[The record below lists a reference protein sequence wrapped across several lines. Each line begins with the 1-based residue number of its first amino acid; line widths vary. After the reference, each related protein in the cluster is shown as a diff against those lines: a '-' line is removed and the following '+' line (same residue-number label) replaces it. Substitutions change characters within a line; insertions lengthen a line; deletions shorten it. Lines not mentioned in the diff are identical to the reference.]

1 MKFYFLC
8 KKKKV
13 IVLKNNSPLEQI
25 KMIPQNSIEETLSA
39 IDKEILNGENYDK
52 REFVRKIIN
61 YPAMMVP
68 SVQESIIKAIISFL
82 PENRSL
88 IDPFMG
94 AANSLVAG
102 MKYGFNVYGQDINP
116 LSILISQVKT
126 ADYNIQELNEALD
139 RIKVLVGNDVN
150 NSVNVNFRNINKWFK
165 IEVQQEL
172 SKLRRAIL
180 KEDNL
185 VVRKFFWVVLAEVI
199 RSCSN
204 DRTST
209 FKMHIRT
216 SDDIQNRKIFP
227 ILAFLNI
234 SKKSIAD
241 VEDFRNSLEKEDL
254 LSEGKYIK
262 KAIVKWGDSKQKVF
276 TDKKFQ
282 LLLTSPPYGDN
293 HTTVTYGQFSY
304 LPLQWIP
311 VNEIDEEIKLDY
323 LKVINEIDSN
333 SLGGKNLI
341 SLRELE
347 DRLFPKS
354 KTLKKYFDCLTL
366 EEKIKARKV
375 MNFVYDLDVTIDNI
389 LKKMEVNSYHV
400 WTLGNRNVNNK
411 EVENDKI
418 LTELLENKGLLF
430 VTDLSRDILSKRM
443 PGRNNFSK
451 TMSKEKILIYKKI
464 V

>member
-1 MKFYFLC
+1 
-8 KKKKV
+8 
-13 IVLKNNSPLEQI
+13 
-25 KMIPQNSIEETLSA
+25 MIIHNTIQETLTA
-39 IDKEILNGENYDK
+39 IDKEILNGEKHDK
-52 REFVRKIIN
+52 REFVRKILN

-68 SVQESIIKAIISFL
+68 SVQESIIKAIITFL

-126 ADYNIQELNEALD
+126 ADYNIQELNNALA
-139 RIKVLVGNDVN
+139 RIKHLVESDVDN
-150 NSVNVNFRNINKWFK
+150 TIEVNFKNISKWFK

-180 KEDNL
+180 VEENL
-185 VVRKFFWVVLAEVI
+185 ITRKFFWVALAEVI
-199 RSCSN
+199 RNCSN

-216 SDDIQNRKIFP
+216 SEDIENRKIFP
-227 ILAFLNI
+227 IITFLNL

-241 VEDFRNSLEKEDL
+241 IEDFRNSLEKENL
-254 LSEGKYIK
+254 LNEGSYIRTTG
-262 KAIVKWGDSKQKVF
+262 VKWGNSMQKVL
-276 TDKKFQ
+276 TDEKYQ

-311 VNEIDEEIKLDY
+311 VNEIDETIVLDY

-333 SLGGKNLI
+333 SLGGKNLV
-341 SLRELE
+341 SSKELE
-347 DRLFPKS
+347 DKLFPKS
-354 KTLKKYFDCLTL
+354 ETLKEYFNLLTPD
-366 EEKIKARKV
+366 ERNKARKV
-375 MNFVYDLDVTIDNI
+375 LNFINDLDITIDNV
-389 LKKMEVNSYHV
+389 LEKMDINSYHV
-400 WTLGNRNVNNK
+400 WTIGNRSVNNK
-411 EVENDKI
+411 QVKNDKI
-418 LTELLENKGLLF
+418 LTELLESKGLLL
-430 VTDLSRDILSKRM
+430 VTDLTRDILSKRM
-443 PGRNNFSK
+443 PGRNNFSE
-451 TMSKEKILIYKKI
+451 TMSKEKILIFKKPF
-464 V
+464 